1 MFRRRMKQWSRKI
14 LSKTKRSKGKINKIC
29 DILLM
34 DILKA
39 DTKEK
44 YEQMENQILIAME
57 KDDKLLLLYG
67 I

>member
-1 MFRRRMKQWSRKI
+1 
-14 LSKTKRSKGKINKIC
+14 
-29 DILLM
+29 M
-34 DILKA
+34 DVLKA

-44 YEQMENQILIAME
+44 FEQMENQILIAME